1 MSALYGSLLLLNLA
15 LAPPQRRELLAEA
28 AARRICFAIG
38 PIRDRARAL
47 EISERY
53 LARQV
58 RTELKSSLDKLY
70 LGVMVYVDGHETRA
84 DAAGTGATL
93 AAHGIRDQVI
103 LNPES
108 GRYLLSLGIF
118 GHRRNAERLKVRVEG
133 YGFPARIEERYRERT
148 VYFVFAEQS
157 DGGGLIDLLDGR
169 DLADGVDRFSVPCR
183 PAAENARCRVPGCGA
198 RQPGETGIASIFPV
212 PRSAR
217 PPVQP
222 RRRFI

>member
-53 LARQV
+53 GARQV
-58 RTELKSSLDKLY
+58 RTELKTSLDKRY
-70 LGVMVYVDGHETRA
+70 LGVMVYVGGHESRA
-84 DAAGTGATL
+84 DAASTGERL
-93 AAHGIRDQVI
+93 AAHGIRDQLI
-103 LNPES
+103 LSPED
-108 GRYLLSLGIF
+108 RPHLLSQGR
-118 GHRRNAERLKVRVEG
+118 GAAV
-133 YGFPARIEERYRERT
+133 P
-148 VYFVFAEQS
+148 
-157 DGGGLIDLLDGR
+157 GGGTNRRKPRHLLAPAPQQR
-169 DLADGVDRFSVPCR
+169 GVQVR
-183 PAAENARCRVPGCGA
+183 APGCGA
-198 RQPGETGIASIFPV
+198 RHPGESGIASIFPG